1 MKLIS
6 IIVLSILTITAFA
19 KKDNKVFMDF
29 KNIIEHVNSVQK
41 DWKAGHNH
49 YFDGMDL
56 EQIKHLMG
64 TL

>member
-1 MKLIS
+1 MKLILVALLFMLALTS
-6 IIVLSILTITAFA
+6 LS
-19 KKDNKVFMDF
+19 KKENKIFLDF

-56 EQIKHLMG
+56 
-64 TL
+64 